1 MNDSGRSKLAVMIA
15 VVVLESFLYGVF
27 LVCFF
32 ANLCLRISAYAKP
45 TQVTSHTQPWR
56 NPVAISTMA
65 IFLTCTAHWILTAV
79 RFFRAVIGSEDI
91 QTELRYFGDDSQI
104 TEVARSALLETTI
117 LIGDAVIIDR
127 LWLIWNRNLGVV
139 VVPAAL
145 WLGAVACGIV
155 VTYLCSQSH
164 FGHNLFVISAGWI
177 VTANWLLTMMRNHP
191 RCVAFIVWKVW
202 RTIGAVKDIGDGLL
216 MPVLAIMV
224 ESAAIWTG
232 WVIFFAVAYQTRS
245 VLRFLAKDLIPP
257 VVALTNMFIHL
268 RVGLGWSRTAQ
279 ETDRSGVQMTSNA
292 SMVCV
297 PTIQDRFAQPESY
310 RLGTPVDGK

>member
-1 MNDSGRSKLAVMIA
+1 
-15 VVVLESFLYGVF
+15 
-27 LVCFF
+27 
-32 ANLCLRISAYAKP
+32 
-45 TQVTSHTQPWR
+45 
-56 NPVAISTMA
+56 MA

-164 FGHNLFVISAGWI
+164 FGHNLFVISPDGSI
-177 VTANWLLTMMRNHP
+177 NIYCT
-191 RCVAFIVWKVW
+191 AFIAWKVW

-310 RLGTPVDGK
+310 RLGTSVDGK